1 MIWWEYDE
9 GGGAATDAA
18 VDLAAGDVL
27 MVRFLIIDGRV
38 WGRATVQ
45 PGCSDAESG
54 VVNGPRAEPMRP
66 LHGSASSGATTGC
79 EAGQSSH
86 TERI

>member
-1 MIWWEYDE
+1 MYDE

-18 VDLAAGDVL
+18 AELAVGDVL
-27 MVRFLIIDGRV
+27 MVRFWLGDRV

-54 VVNGPRAEPMRP
+54 VVNGPRAEPMQP
-66 LHGSASSGATTGC
+66 LHWLASSGAATGC

-86 TERI
+86 TERV